1 MVNHNDDQLLDDQL
15 LDALFTALGDGTR
28 RGIVAVLSDG
38 RDHAVGDLAAP
49 FRMTLPAVTKHL
61 RVLEDAAV
69 VTSEKRGRV
78 RYCRLQPRILRPVM
92 DWLEHHRRFWE
103 QRFDELETYLEETDP
118 DRDAAADLPPAVPPT
133 PPPSTLGYDPFPDFF
148 PGKPA
153 KAGLPEP
160 GAAKSPRKNTAKTS
174 AKAPKKSRSN

>member
-1 MVNHNDDQLLDDQL
+1 MVNHNDDQR

-28 RGIVAVLSDG
+28 RGIVAMLSDG

-78 RYCRLQPRILRPVM
+78 RFCRLQPKILRPVM

-118 DRDAAADLPPAVPPT
+118 EREPAAEPPPAVPP
-133 PPPSTLGYDPFPDFF
+133 PPPTLGYDPFPDFL
-148 PGKPA
+148 PGAPA
-153 KAGLPEP
+153 KAGHPQP
-160 GAAKSPRKNTAKTS
+160 ASAKSPRKTAAKTS
-174 AKAPKKSRSN
+174 RKSRSN